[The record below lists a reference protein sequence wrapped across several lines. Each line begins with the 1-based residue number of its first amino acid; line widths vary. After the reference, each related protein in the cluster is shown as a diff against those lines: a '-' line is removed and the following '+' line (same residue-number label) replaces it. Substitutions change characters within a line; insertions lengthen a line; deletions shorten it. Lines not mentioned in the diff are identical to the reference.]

1 MMEKIN
7 EEQKLL
13 DIFVQLIKLENI
25 YELIENKLCY
35 EYLNKDEL
43 IEKGILLNNLTIK
56 GITKYDEKNNSYILK
71 LVKKKKHIDT
81 NDLSD
86 DENLDNFPQ
95 HMFSKGSIV
104 HFSRKRKKYI
114 LGSRKEQTLSY
125 NIKESNKRNCDDKNN
140 TKNNINNNSII
151 NDVVSIYVC
160 SVHKIKKNQIS
171 LILRNSTELCK
182 ELNVSNMFMLCDKG
196 YFDVCLVSSDISA
209 QRQINAINIMKSNL
223 DNESDILKI
232 LFFNKSPSQSSILKR
247 IINIFDQYEK
257 CESKD
262 YNDLCDNMNDN
273 ICNNM
278 NDNICNNMNDII
290 CNNMNGNI
298 CNNMNDN
305 ICNNMNDNICNNMN
319 ENICNNMTDNI
330 CNNMNDNVGDYNNN
344 YYNPCCRDK
353 NLEKDISRKKEDVVE
368 EEKNMNTY
376 FKPTPLCTH
385 NNTKVSNDVLNNYIY
400 KCDKINW
407 GIKNLN
413 INQKKAVYSCLFS
426 NDIFCIHG
434 PPGTGKTTVLCEL
447 IYQLIQRNYKIL
459 VTGPSNVSVDNIL
472 RKCVEDL
479 NIKNVVRIGIKSKVK
494 KELHNYCYDEKI
506 KECDSYKLCEDIDNE
521 IEKLKLE
528 INKLKNKKKSDNK
541 IFIDKKQIYNL
552 KWEIKNLNKT
562 RKKKRNIFFKDLI
575 NKNNVIFSTCSSTSN
590 YELNKFVKFSNFLF
604 DAVCIDECC
613 QCTEPLCYIPIS
625 LSKKNVFLFGDHKQL
640 SPLIKYNKHKNK
652 LNITLFERLIN
663 KHKQNISFL
672 LNIQY
677 RMNNL
682 ILLWS
687 NKIFYEQ
694 KLVSHK
700 SCKEITVDDLFSSNR
715 VNQKENIKSKDN
727 KDNKDNKENK
737 ENKDNKDNKENKEN
751 KDNDKKNKNKNKKN
765 KNNNKNNY
773 NSKKKKN
780 ASNKG
785 TNTDNEEEMH
795 NHTNNQANDIIQNYN
810 YCPITWIET
819 DGFDEFLEDIDDID
833 LMNMESKN
841 VDISEKK
848 NGNSKDLKIKEK
860 DNVDQIKCNDNNKNN
875 DDDIINKRSS
885 EEERK
890 KKKNSPKDHI
900 NNDLSEDS
908 DDYNN
913 NMLTKMNDE
922 ELMKMVKIDVDDILN
937 LNNKSRSNKGEAYVI
952 YKIIEKMIKID
963 NINSNNICI
972 ITPYSKQTNLLRNIF
987 YDNIYND
994 QHYLSTYK
1002 NIEISTV
1009 DSFQGREKEIVVF
1022 SLVCSNYFKNIGF
1035 LKDYRRLNVA
1045 VTRAKRHL
1053 VIVGNSNTISNDD
1066 VLNQLYETVLESG
1079 KVYLVN
1085 ELIDVEAVI
1094 LNT

>member
-13 DIFVQLIKLENI
+13 DIFIKLIKLENI

-104 HFSRKRKKYI
+104 HFARKRKKYI
-114 LGSRKEQTLSY
+114 LGSRNDQTLSY
-125 NIKESNKRNCDDKNN
+125 HINDNNKKNCDDKNN
-140 TKNNINNNSII
+140 TKNNINNTSII
-151 NDVVSIYVC
+151 NDVVNIYVC

-247 IINIFDQYEK
+247 IINIFDEYDK
-257 CESKD
+257 SESKD
-262 YNDLCDNMNDN
+262 YNDVYDNINNN
-273 ICNNM
+273 ICNN
-278 NDNICNNMNDII
+278 II
-290 CNNMNGNI
+290 
-298 CNNMNDN
+298 
-305 ICNNMNDNICNNMN
+305 
-319 ENICNNMTDNI
+319 
-330 CNNMNDNVGDYNNN
+330 DNVGDNNNNN
-344 YYNPCCRDK
+344 YFNPCCCDK
-353 NLEKDISRKKEDVVE
+353 NLEKDIHTKKEDAVE

-376 FKPTPLCTH
+376 FKSTHLCTH
-385 NNTKVSNDVLNNYIY
+385 NNIKLSNDVLNNYIY

-413 INQKKAVYSCLFS
+413 INQKKAVYSCIFS

-552 KWEIKNLNKT
+552 KCEIKNLNKT

-672 LNIQY
+672 LNTQY

-694 KLVSHK
+694 KLVSHE
-700 SCKEITVDDLFSSNR
+700 SCKEITVDELFSSNR
-715 VNQKENIKSKDN
+715 PNQKEHIKSKV
-727 KDNKDNKENK
+727 NKDNKENK
-737 ENKDNKDNKENKEN
+737 ENKENR
-751 KDNDKKNKNKNKKN
+751 DNDKKNKNNNNKKN
-765 KNNNKNNY
+765 YN

-780 ASNKG
+780 ANNKG
-785 TNTDNEEEMH
+785 TNKNHEQEIDNH
-795 NHTNNQANDIIQNYN
+795 IYNQTNDIIQNYD

-841 VDISEKK
+841 VDINEKK

-860 DNVDQIKCNDNNKNN
+860 NDVDQIKCNDNNKNN
-875 DDDIINKRSS
+875 DNDIINKRSS

-890 KKKNSPKDHI
+890 KRKESQKDHI

-913 NMLTKMNDE
+913 NMLTKLNDE

-1066 VLNQLYETVLESG
+1066 VLNQLYETVLENG